1 MDRSRAVEIQ
11 ARSRDEAV
19 RLALEQLGVT
29 RDKVDVQ
36 ILAETEDDIYGEGE
50 VLVRVEL
57 KPGIPSP
64 RPASG
69 GSALGGAR
77 RDDRGE
83 RGRGGSGSGAY
94 GGQRPAGGQ
103 VRDGRPRSQPAGDG
117 RPRDSRPP
125 RPAWAGSTAPAD
137 SRPERGNE
145 RTSPPSGGG
154 QRRGG
159 HDRRSHGHAPN
170 HGRGNQSAAP
180 TRLPVAP
187 RQPSQANDPRV
198 IAAESLAKQVVRE
211 LLDQMLITADV
222 TAVDNPSIMP
232 LDSDDPLTVFIDITG
247 RDLGMLIG
255 RRGEHLGQ
263 LQYIVNLLTNRQS
276 EDWVRV
282 IVDVEGYRSQRE
294 ESLIGLAERVA
305 SQVARNRR
313 SISLEPMPP
322 NERRIVHMTLR
333 EMGTVRT
340 ESSGEG
346 DMRRVTIY
354 PLD

>member
-1 MDRSRAVEIQ
+1 M
-11 ARSRDEAV
+11 
-19 RLALEQLGVT
+19 
-29 RDKVDVQ
+29 
-36 ILAETEDDIYGEGE
+36 
-50 VLVRVEL
+50 
-57 KPGIPSP
+57 
-64 RPASG
+64 
-69 GSALGGAR
+69 
-77 RDDRGE
+77 
-83 RGRGGSGSGAY
+83 
-94 GGQRPAGGQ
+94 
-103 VRDGRPRSQPAGDG
+103 
-117 RPRDSRPP
+117 
-125 RPAWAGSTAPAD
+125 
-137 SRPERGNE
+137 
-145 RTSPPSGGG
+145 
-154 QRRGG
+154 
-159 HDRRSHGHAPN
+159 
-170 HGRGNQSAAP
+170 
-180 TRLPVAP
+180 
-187 RQPSQANDPRV
+187 
-198 IAAESLAKQVVRE
+198 IAAEALAKTVVKE
-211 LLDQMLITADV
+211 LLEMMLVSADV

-263 LQYIVNLLTNRQS
+263 LQYVVNLLTNRRS

-305 SQVARNRR
+305 GQVSRNHR

-354 PLD
+354 PLDA